1 MNTAVKRLRMC
12 KRWSGEKAAKMA
24 VQPCGL
30 KL

>member
-24 VQPCGL
+24 VRPRGRN
-30 KL
+30 

>member
-24 VQPCGL
+24 VRPRGL
-30 KL
+30 N